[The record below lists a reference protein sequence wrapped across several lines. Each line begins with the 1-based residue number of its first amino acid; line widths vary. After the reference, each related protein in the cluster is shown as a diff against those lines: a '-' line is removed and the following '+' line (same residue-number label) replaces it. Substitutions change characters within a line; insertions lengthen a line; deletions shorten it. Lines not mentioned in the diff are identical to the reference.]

1 MHAGT
6 SITTPVAEVGGR
18 CVRAALLAWA
28 AIGSLPLSGAAWGQ
42 VVDRVNLVGGTSMAG
57 KIVDVSPVAI
67 DMESS
72 DGTSQKIATET
83 VREVQFGAEPQS
95 LKNAR
100 TMLLRGR
107 GADARDEIG
116 TIDADEFDGAEPLVL
131 AEVDFV
137 RAAAA
142 GQAALDGDGDLSGAV
157 TLVADY
163 LAKHPTSHHFFQMA
177 ELLGDLHAGSGQAE
191 PALAAYQR
199 LTRGP
204 PALQVRAAA
213 AKAAVL
219 LTQGKAAEAL
229 SAYEAVIALAGDDK
243 TNQSQRRSAEVGKA
257 RCLSLQGKHD
267 VAIEM
272 TKQIIND
279 ANPEEKELL
288 SRAYTVLGATY
299 RAMGNKDQDALIQ
312 FLTVDLVYNT
322 LPETHAEAL
331 FNLAELWDKGSSSE
345 RAREARQSLK
355 SAYPGSPWAAR
366 LDPSKPSALD

>member
-1 MHAGT
+1 
-6 SITTPVAEVGGR
+6 
-18 CVRAALLAWA
+18 
-28 AIGSLPLSGAAWGQ
+28 
-42 VVDRVNLVGGTSMAG
+42 
-57 KIVDVSPVAI
+57 
-67 DMESS
+67 
-72 DGTSQKIATET
+72 
-83 VREVQFGAEPQS
+83 
-95 LKNAR
+95 
-100 TMLLRGR
+100 
-107 GADARDEIG
+107 
-116 TIDADEFDGAEPLVL
+116 
-131 AEVDFV
+131 
-137 RAAAA
+137 
-142 GQAALDGDGDLSGAV
+142 
-157 TLVADY
+157 
-163 LAKHPTSHHFFQMA
+163 
-177 ELLGDLHAGSGQAE
+177 
-191 PALAAYQR
+191 
-199 LTRGP
+199 
-204 PALQVRAAA
+204 VRAAA

-229 SAYEAVIALAGDDK
+229 SAYDAAIALAGDDK